1 MNFNSTHRRILSLV
15 IAASLGTFA
24 IEGAKAADTAA
35 FWKDN
40 TTSKAATAG
49 APAAYRAVTL
59 DLAGLKTEL
68 RAAARSIRQGRSNN
82 LALPLPEGGVTYF
95 TLSESD
101 VLPAALASRYPQ
113 LKSYKGVDSQ
123 GRHVRLDITPYGLQ
137 AMVYD
142 NEGGIWIVQPAQQ
155 LSGKAIRAS
164 DRGDVYWSFRRAAL
178 PASAPFNENA
188 VPKDMLQGK
197 ASSKRPGAAPY
208 RAHASRAGGS
218 VMYDY
223 RLAMAATSS
232 YTKSF
237 GGTVEGG
244 LAAIITM
251 VNRLNEIYENDLGVH
266 FTLIADADKIIYT
279 TPGNDPYAE
288 LEPGGEGI
296 NEENVTNLAQVIGN
310 NNFDVGHVVSA
321 DGAGGMAEIASTCQ
335 DEVKAYGST
344 GRTHPVGDAFVVD
357 FVAHELGHSFG
368 SYHTHNSKTSTLP
381 DKAVEPGEGSS
392 IMGYAGVIGGIFSYQ
407 PHSDA
412 YFNSSSIDSIQDWTA
427 GAGGACAS
435 RKVNLGAAPW
445 IAPESLL
452 PPDAFSSLSGRKRY
466 TIPARTPFTLKA
478 AVTSTDASK
487 LTYTWEQF
495 DVGPEQAG
503 RLKDDGRSPIFRS
516 FKPHTGVEQTFPS
529 LAAVLGTEPLGNG
542 QVYPA
547 STRQLSFHL
556 TVRDN
561 ALRSGMASTGPNT
574 ATGNLYLNVLDT
586 GSAFAVTAPKTAVTW
601 KSGSEQTVTWNVAKT
616 DKAPIACPKVDVGLS
631 LDGGY
636 TWGTAALARLVPN
649 TGSAKIKLPANTV
662 SSKARVRVSCSNNVF
677 FAVSPVNLNIA
688 R

>member
-1 MNFNSTHRRILSLV
+1 MNRYPKHGRILTLV
-15 IAASLGTFA
+15 IAASLGTLA
-24 IEGAKAADTAA
+24 IEHAQAADTAA

-40 TTSKAATAG
+40 TAAKAATAG

-68 RAAARSIRQGRSNN
+68 GAAASSIRQGRSNN

-113 LKSYKGVDSQ
+113 LKSYKGVDQQ

-137 AMVYD
+137 AMVYGD
-142 NEGGIWIVQPAQQ
+142 DGGIWIVQPAQQ
-155 LSGKAIRAS
+155 LSGNAIRAN
-164 DRGDVYWSFRRAAL
+164 DRGDIYWSFRRAAL

-188 VPKDMLQGK
+188 FPKDVLGGK
-197 ASSKRPGAAPY
+197 ASLMRPGAATFGAP
-208 RAHASRAGGS
+208 RSRAGGS

-223 RLAMAATSS
+223 RLAMAATST
-232 YTKSF
+232 YTKGF

-244 LAAIITM
+244 LAAVATM
-251 VNRLNEIYENDLGVH
+251 VNRVNEIYENDLGVH
-266 FTLIADADKIIYT
+266 FTLIADADRIIYT
-279 TPGNDPYAE
+279 TPGNDPYRD
-288 LEPGGEGI
+288 LEPGDEGI
-296 NEENVTNLAQVIGN
+296 NEENVANLAQVIGN
-310 NNFDVGHVVSA
+310 ANFDVGHVVA
-321 DGAGGMAEIASTCQ
+321 GDGGGGMAWIGSTCD
-335 DEVKAYGST
+335 DELKAYGST
-344 GRTHPVGDAFVVD
+344 GRANPVGDAFAVD

-368 SYHTHNSKTSTLP
+368 SYHTHNGKQSTLP

-392 IMGYAGVIGGIFSYQ
+392 VMGYAGVIGGVFSYQ

-412 YFNSSSIDSIQDWTA
+412 YFNSSSIDSIQEWI
-427 GAGGACAS
+427 GGPGGACAG
-435 RKVNLGAAPW
+435 RRANLSAAPW
-445 IAPESLL
+445 IDPESLL
-452 PPDAFSSLSGRKRY
+452 PPEAFKFLNNRQRY
-466 TIPARTPFTLKA
+466 TIPARTPFALKA
-478 AVTSTDASK
+478 AVRSTNTSK

-495 DVGPEQAG
+495 DFGPEQMAK
-503 RLKDDGRSPIFRS
+503 LKDDGRGPIFRS
-516 FKPHTGVEQTFPS
+516 FKPHADIEQTFPS
-529 LAAVLGTEPLGNG
+529 LAAVLGNEPLGYG

-547 STRQLSFHL
+547 TTRQLSFRL
-556 TVRDN
+556 AVRDN

-586 GSAFAVTAPKTAVTW
+586 GSAFAVTSPKAAVTW

-616 DKAPIACPKVDVGLS
+616 DKAPISCPKVDVGLS

-636 TWGTAALARLVPN
+636 TYGSVALARAIPN
-649 TGSAKIKLPANTV
+649 TGKAKIKLPANTA
-662 SSKARVRVSCSNNVF
+662 STKARVRVNCSNNVF
-677 FAVSPVNLNIA
+677 FAVSPVNLTIS

>member
-1 MNFNSTHRRILSLV
+1 MNFHSTHRRILTLV

-40 TTSKAATAG
+40 TTAKASTAG

-68 RAAARSIRQGRSNN
+68 SAAASSIRQGRSNN

-113 LKSYKGVDSQ
+113 LKSYKGVDNQ

-137 AMVYD
+137 AMVYGD
-142 NEGGIWIVQPAQQ
+142 DSGVWMVQPAQQ
-155 LSGKAIRAS
+155 LSGKAIRAN
-164 DRGDVYWSFRRAAL
+164 DRGDIYWSFRRTAL

-188 VPKDMLQGK
+188 LPRDVLNGK
-197 ASSKRPGAAPY
+197 SSLMRRATTPGGTGA
-208 RAHASRAGGS
+208 RAGGS

-223 RLAMAATSS
+223 RLAVAATST

-237 GGTVEGG
+237 GGTVSDG
-244 LAAIITM
+244 LAAIVTM
-251 VNRLNEIYENDLGVH
+251 VNRLNEVYENDLGVH
-266 FTLIADADKIIYT
+266 FTLIGDADKIIYT
-279 TPGNDPYAE
+279 TPDSDPYKDMQ
-288 LEPGGEGI
+288 PGGEDI
-296 NEENVTNLAQVIGN
+296 NEENVANLAQTIGN
-310 NNFDVGHVVSA
+310 ANFDVGHVVA
-321 DGAGGMAEIASTCQ
+321 GDGGGGMAWIASTCD

-344 GRTHPVGDAFVVD
+344 GRINPVGDAFVVD

-368 SYHTHNSKTSTLP
+368 SYHTHNANQSTLP

-392 IMGYAGVIGGIFSYQ
+392 VMGYAGVIGGIFSYQ
-407 PHSDA
+407 PHSDP
-412 YFNSSSIDSIQDWTA
+412 YFNSSSIESIQDWMG
-427 GAGGACAS
+427 GAGGACAA
-435 RKVNLGAAPW
+435 RRANLGAAPW
-445 IAPESLL
+445 IDPESLL
-452 PPDAFSSLSGRKRY
+452 PPEAFKYPDRRLRY

-478 AVTSTDASK
+478 AVKSTNTSK

-495 DVGPEQAG
+495 DFGPEQMAK
-503 RLKDDGRSPIFRS
+503 LKDDGRGPIFRS
-516 FKPHTGVEQTFPS
+516 FKPHAGIQQTFPS
-529 LAAVLGTEPLGNG
+529 LAAVLGDQPLGYG

-547 STRQLSFHL
+547 TTRQLSFRL
-556 TVRDN
+556 AVRDN

-574 ATGNLYLNVLDT
+574 VTGNLYLNVLDT
-586 GSAFAVTAPKTAVTW
+586 GSAFAVTAPRTAVTW

-636 TWGTAALARLVPN
+636 TYGATPLALAVPN
-649 TGSAKIKLPANTV
+649 TGRAKIKLPANTA
-662 SSKARVRVSCSNNVF
+662 SSKVRVRVSCSNNVF
-677 FAVSPVNLNIA
+677 FAVSPVNFNLA